1 MSVNYRKMKDEWKQ
15 QGRIP
20 EWYSSNA
27 LQFFMETYSYEGE
40 GVEAAAKG
48 LFAGLRALD
57 EAAIDVI
64 LVPTFPEEGLGVA
77 YMNRLKKA
85 TNQLNFLEQL
95 TAE

>member
-1 MSVNYRKMKDEWKQ
+1 M
-15 QGRIP
+15 
-20 EWYSSNA
+20 
-27 LQFFMETYSYEGE
+27 
-40 GVEAAAKG
+40 EAAAKG

>member
-1 MSVNYRKMKDEWKQ
+1 M
-15 QGRIP
+15 
-20 EWYSSNA
+20 
-27 LQFFMETYSYEGE
+27 
-40 GVEAAAKG
+40 EAAAKG

-64 LVPTFPEEGLGVA
+64 LVSTFPEEGLGVA